1 MPANGL
7 AYRQR
12 LRLIK
17 AAPQGAR
24 QSCAQEDT
32 AMKPIRAFHAAI
44 AVLALLAF
52 VTGELGRVH
61 AWLGYGVAAVVLLRL
76 LAALTGRIA
85 GNFTLGL
92 QRFYPHFTGLR
103 FDNALSHPAVS
114 RVLIAAIAL
123 SLIGATATG
132 IAMDR
137 GRTLALARDAI
148 VAPAMADEARRD
160 RPKRTPAEKA
170 LKEAH
175 EVLANL
181 MLLTVGAHVGYLLL
195 FRRPLARF
203 MLFLPPAG
211 PARAVTPPGTPAPPP
226 GTPPA
231 GRAAPSGPPARTRP
245 PGPS

>member
-1 MPANGL
+1 MQLIRALHAALAVLAGL
-7 AYRQR
+7 AY
-12 LRLIK
+12 LT
-17 AAPQGAR
+17 
-24 QSCAQEDT
+24 EDFGT
-32 AMKPIRAFHAAI
+32 
-44 AVLALLAF
+44 
-52 VTGELGRVH
+52 VH

-85 GNFTLGL
+85 GIWTLGL
-92 QRFYPHFTGLR
+92 QRFYPHFAGLR

-114 RVLIAAIAL
+114 RVLIAAIAA
-123 SLIGATATG
+123 SVIGATATG

-137 GRTLALARDAI
+137 GHALGLAVETV
-148 VAPAMADEARRD
+148 VAPAVASEGRGN
-160 RPKRTPAEKA
+160 RPPRSLAEKA

-203 MLFLPPAG
+203 MLFLPPAAR
-211 PARAVTPPGTPAPPP
+211 PATPPGSPAPPP

-245 PGPS
+245 PEPS